1 MSLTRGALARICAG
15 EEVPPPNMQVLGYKK
30 IAGSGQERYRILL
43 SDGENSNSFSML
55 ATQLN
60 PMIHNG
66 QLEQFTIIKVD
77 KYICNQVQG
86 QSKRV
91 VILLEVSVVTP
102 GEQVGEKIG
111 NPQAMGG
118 DGSTKVQNQNAN
130 PNAGG
135 AAQAVKRPNEQQ
147 PTNNYEAK
155 KPMVNEQPR
164 TSVLNPRPSVG
175 AGGGGMYT
183 PIDSITPY
191 QNKWQIKA
199 RVTSKSD
206 IRTWNNAKGSGKLFS
221 MDLMDESGEIRA
233 TAFKE
238 QCDMY
243 YDMIQV
249 GRVFLISNCQVKAAN
264 KQYSKLRNDY
274 ELTFKDNVIVQPC
287 DEDTSDVPTIIYNFM
302 AIGDLSTQQK
312 DAIVDIIGICKS
324 ADEAKEFTS
333 RAGKEMV
340 KRDVII
346 VDKSAHE
353 VSLTLWG
360 NTARNFD
367 GGNFPVLAVKGARVS
382 DFNGITLSGGDLL
395 TNPDMPQGHEVKG
408 WWDNEG
414 CNMSTQSLTVQG
426 MRSGGGDGGNMM
438 TFGEVKATKLGTNSE
453 RGEYYSVVASV
464 TFFSKEK
471 TLYKACTNQQDGRDC
486 NKKVTESGDG
496 YRCEKCAKDNTDFRW
511 RMMLSFNLGDATD
524 NSWASCFQEQGER
537 LLGVKSDELGYLL
550 ENDEEKYN
558 AIFAEATFKTWSFRM
573 RAKEDNYNDETRLK
587 HTVVSMEEVNYE
599 AHCKRLIQEIEKM
612 GGSLPD
618 RVNRSNYM

>member
-1 MSLTRGALARICAG
+1 MSLTHGALARICAG
-15 EEVPPPNMQVLGYKK
+15 EEVPQPNMQVLGYKK

-43 SDGENSNSFSML
+43 SDGEFSNSFSML

-60 PMIHNG
+60 HMIHDK
-66 QLEQFTIIKVD
+66 QLEQYTIIKVD
-77 KYICNQVQG
+77 KYICNQVAG

-91 VILLEVSVVTP
+91 VILLEVSIVKP
-102 GEQVGEKIG
+102 GDQVNEKIG

-118 DGSTKVQNQNAN
+118 DGTAKAPQNQNAN
-130 PNAGG
+130 PNIGG
-135 AAQAVKRPNEQQ
+135 GAVKRPNEQQ
-147 PTNNYEAK
+147 NQNNYEAK
-155 KPMVNEQPR
+155 KPMVNDQPR
-164 TSVLNPRPSVG
+164 TSVLNPRSSIG
-175 AGGGGMYT
+175 AGSGGVYT

-191 QNKWQIKA
+191 QNKWEIKA

-221 MDLMDESGEIRA
+221 IDFMDESGEIRA

-249 GRVFLISNCQVKAAN
+249 GKVYLISNCQVKAAN

-274 ELTFKDNVIVQPC
+274 ELTFKDNVIVQLC

-302 AIGDLSTQQK
+302 SIVDLASQQK

-324 ADEAKEFTS
+324 SDEPKEFTS

-382 DFNGITLSGGDLL
+382 DFNGVTLSGGDLL

-438 TFGEVKATKLGTNSE
+438 CFGEVKSTNLGHNSE
-453 RGEYYSVVASV
+453 RGEYYSVVACV

-471 TLYKACTNQQDGRDC
+471 TLYKACTNQQDGKDC
-486 NKKVTESGDG
+486 NKKVTENGDT

-524 NSWASCFQEQGER
+524 NSWAGCFQEQGEKM
-537 LLGVKSDELGYLL
+537 LGVKSDELGHFL

-558 AIFAEATFKTWSFRM
+558 AVFTEATFKTWSFRM
-573 RAKEDNYNDETRLK
+573 RVKEDSYNDETRLK

-599 AHCKRLIQEIEKM
+599 AQCKRLIQEIEKL
-612 GGSLPD
+612 GGSLPEK
-618 RVNRSNYM
+618 VNRSNYM

>member
-1 MSLTRGALARICAG
+1 MSLTRGALAKICAG
-15 EEVPPPNMQVLGYKK
+15 EEVPQPNMQVLGYKK

-60 PMIHNG
+60 PMIHNK

-91 VILLEVSVVTP
+91 VILLEVSVVKP
-102 GEQVGEKIG
+102 GDEVKEKIG

-118 DGSTKVQNQNAN
+118 DGTAKVQNQNSN
-130 PNAGG
+130 PNVGG
-135 AAQAVKRPNEQQ
+135 AVKRQNEQPQ
-147 PTNNYEAK
+147 TNYEAK
-155 KPMVNEQPR
+155 KPMVSEQPRSSVLTPR
-164 TSVLNPRPSVG
+164 TSVG
-175 AGGGGMYT
+175 AGSGGVYT

-221 MDLMDESGEIRA
+221 LDLMDESGEIRA

-249 GRVFLISNCQVKAAN
+249 GKVYLISNCQVKAAN
-264 KQYSKLRNDY
+264 KQFSKLRNDY

-302 AIGDLSTQQK
+302 SIQDLASQQK

-324 ADEAKEFTS
+324 TDEMKEFTS

-395 TNPDMPQGHEVKG
+395 NNPDMPQGHEVKG

-414 CNMSTQSLTVQG
+414 CNVATQSLTVQG
-426 MRSGGGDGGNMM
+426 MRSGGGDGGNMLSI
-438 TFGEVKATKLGTNSE
+438 GEVKATNLGSNSE
-453 RGEYYSVVASV
+453 RGEYYSVIASV

-471 TLYKACTNQQDGRDC
+471 TLYKACTNQQDGKDC
-486 NKKVTESGDG
+486 NKKVQENGDS

-524 NSWASCFQEQGER
+524 NSWASCFQEQGEKM
-537 LLGVKSDELGYLL
+537 LGVKSDELGHFL

-558 AIFAEATFKTWSFRM
+558 AVFTEATFKTWSFRM
-573 RAKEDNYNDETRLK
+573 RAKEDSYNDETRLK
-587 HTVVSMEEVNYE
+587 HTVISLEEVNYE
-599 AHCKRLIQEIEKM
+599 AQCKRLIQEIEKL

-618 RVNRSNYM
+618 RVNRANYM

>member
-1 MSLTRGALARICAG
+1 LTRGALAKICAG
-15 EEVPPPNMQVLGYKK
+15 EEVPQPNMQVLGYKK

-60 PMIHNG
+60 PMIHNK

-91 VILLEVSVVTP
+91 VILLEVSVVKP
-102 GEQVGEKIG
+102 GDEVKEKIG

-118 DGSTKVQNQNAN
+118 DGTAKVQNQNSN
-130 PNAGG
+130 PNVGG
-135 AAQAVKRPNEQQ
+135 AVKRQNEQPQ
-147 PTNNYEAK
+147 TNYEAK
-155 KPMVNEQPR
+155 KPMVSEQPRSSVLTPR
-164 TSVLNPRPSVG
+164 TSVG
-175 AGGGGMYT
+175 AGSGGVYT

-221 MDLMDESGEIRA
+221 LDLMDESGEIRA

-249 GRVFLISNCQVKAAN
+249 GKVYLISNCQVKAAN
-264 KQYSKLRNDY
+264 KQFSKLRNDY

-302 AIGDLSTQQK
+302 SIQDLASQQK

-324 ADEAKEFTS
+324 TDEMKEFTS

-395 TNPDMPQGHEVKG
+395 SNPDMPQGHEVKG

-414 CNMSTQSLTVQG
+414 CNVATQSLTVQG
-426 MRSGGGDGGNMM
+426 MRSGGGDGGNMLSI
-438 TFGEVKATKLGTNSE
+438 GEVKATNLGSNSE
-453 RGEYYSVVASV
+453 RGEYYSVIASV

-471 TLYKACTNQQDGRDC
+471 TLYKACTNQQDGKDC
-486 NKKVTESGDG
+486 NKKVQENGDS

-524 NSWASCFQEQGER
+524 NSWASCFQEQGEKM
-537 LLGVKSDELGYLL
+537 LGVKSDELGHFL

-558 AIFAEATFKTWSFRM
+558 AVFTEATFKTWSFRM
-573 RAKEDNYNDETRLK
+573 RVKEDTYNDETRLK
-587 HTVVSMEEVNYE
+587 HTVFSVEEVNYE
-599 AHCKRLIQEIEKM
+599 AQCKRLIQEIEKL
-612 GGSLPD
+612 GGSLPE

>member
-1 MSLTRGALARICAG
+1 MSLTRGALAKICAG
-15 EEVPPPNMQVLGYKK
+15 EEVPQPNMQVLGYKK

-60 PMIHNG
+60 PMIHNK

-91 VILLEVSVVTP
+91 VILLEVSVVKP
-102 GEQVGEKIG
+102 GDEVKEKIG

-118 DGSTKVQNQNAN
+118 DGTAKVQNQNSN
-130 PNAGG
+130 PNVGG
-135 AAQAVKRPNEQQ
+135 AVKRQNEQPQ
-147 PTNNYEAK
+147 TNYEAK
-155 KPMVNEQPR
+155 KPMVSEQPRSSVLTPR
-164 TSVLNPRPSVG
+164 TSVG
-175 AGGGGMYT
+175 AGSGGVYT

-221 MDLMDESGEIRA
+221 LDLMDESGEIRA

-249 GRVFLISNCQVKAAN
+249 GKVYLISNCQVKAAN
-264 KQYSKLRNDY
+264 KQFSKLRNDY

-302 AIGDLSTQQK
+302 SIQDLASQQK

-324 ADEAKEFTS
+324 TDEMKEFTS

-395 TNPDMPQGHEVKG
+395 NNPDMPQGHEVKG

-414 CNMSTQSLTVQG
+414 CNVATQSLTVQG
-426 MRSGGGDGGNMM
+426 MRSGGGDGGNMLSI
-438 TFGEVKATKLGTNSE
+438 GEVKATNLGSNSE
-453 RGEYYSVVASV
+453 RGEYYSVIASV

-471 TLYKACTNQQDGRDC
+471 TLYKACTNQQDGKDC
-486 NKKVTESGDG
+486 NKKVQENGDT

-524 NSWASCFQEQGER
+524 NSWASCFQEQGEKM
-537 LLGVKSDELGYLL
+537 LGVKSDELGHFL

-558 AIFAEATFKTWSFRM
+558 AVFTEATFKTWSFRM
-573 RAKEDNYNDETRLK
+573 RAKEDSYNDETRLK
-587 HTVVSMEEVNYE
+587 HTVISLEEVNYE
-599 AHCKRLIQEIEKM
+599 AQCKRLIQEIEKL

-618 RVNRSNYM
+618 RVNRANYM

>member
-1 MSLTRGALARICAG
+1 
-15 EEVPPPNMQVLGYKK
+15 MQVLGYKK

-43 SDGENSNSFSML
+43 SDGEYSNSFSML

-60 PMIHNG
+60 PMIHNNE
-66 QLEQFTIIKVD
+66 LEQFTIIRVD

-91 VILLEVSVVTP
+91 VILLEVSVVKP
-102 GEQVGEKIG
+102 GEQVGEKLG
-111 NPQAMGG
+111 NPAAMGG
-118 DGSTKVQNQNAN
+118 DGSAKVQNQNAN
-130 PNAGG
+130 PNVGG
-135 AAQAVKRPNEQQ
+135 GAVKRTNEQQ
-147 PTNNYEAK
+147 PPTTHEPK
-155 KPMVNEQPR
+155 KPMVTDQPR
-164 TSVLNPRPSVG
+164 TSVLSSRPSVG

-221 MDLMDESGEIRA
+221 LDLMDESGEIRA

-249 GRVFLISNCQVKAAN
+249 GKVYLISNCQVKAAN

-302 AIGDLSTQQK
+302 SIADLSTQQK

-340 KRDVII
+340 KRDVIL

-382 DFNGITLSGGDLL
+382 DFNGVTLSGGDLL

-414 CNMSTQSLTVQG
+414 CNMATQSLTVQG

-438 TFGEVKATKLGTNSE
+438 TFGEVKATSLGTNSE

-486 NKKVTESGDG
+486 NKKVNENGDG
-496 YRCEKCAKDNTDFRW
+496 TFRCEKCAKDNTDFRW

-524 NSWASCFQEQGER
+524 NTWASCFQEQGER
-537 LLGVKSDELGYLL
+537 LLGVKSDELGHFL

-558 AIFAEATFKTWSFRM
+558 AVFAEATFKTWSFRM
-573 RAKEDNYNDETRLK
+573 RVKEDNYNDETRLR
-587 HTVVSMEEVNYE
+587 HTVVSMDEVNYE

-618 RVNRSNYM
+618 RVNRANYM

>member
-1 MSLTRGALARICAG
+1 MSLTHGALARICAG
-15 EEVPPPNMQVLGYKK
+15 EEVSAPNMQVLGYKK

-43 SDGENSNSFSML
+43 SDGEFSNSFSML

-60 PMIHNG
+60 HMIHDK
-66 QLEQFTIIKVD
+66 QLEQYTIIKVD

-91 VILLEVSVVTP
+91 VILLEVSVVKP
-102 GEQVGEKIG
+102 GDQVKEKLG

-118 DGSTKVQNQNAN
+118 DGTAKVQNQNAN
-130 PNAGG
+130 PNVGG
-135 AAQAVKRPNEQQ
+135 GAVKRPNEQEQ
-147 PTNNYEAK
+147 QSNYEAK
-155 KPMVNEQPR
+155 KPMNDQPR
-164 TSVLNPRPSVG
+164 TSVLNPRTSI
-175 AGGGGMYT
+175 GGGGGGVYT

-221 MDLMDESGEIRA
+221 MDFMDESGEIRA

-238 QCDMY
+238 QCDMF

-249 GRVFLISNCQVKAAN
+249 GKVYLISNCQVKAAN
-264 KQYSKLRNDY
+264 KQFSKLRNDY

-302 AIGDLSTQQK
+302 SIGDLATQQK

-324 ADEAKEFTS
+324 SDEPKEFTS

-382 DFNGITLSGGDLL
+382 DFNGVTLSGGDLL

-426 MRSGGGDGGNMM
+426 MRSGGGDGGNVM
-438 TFGEVKATKLGTNSE
+438 TFGEVKATNLGHNSE
-453 RGEYYSVVASV
+453 RGEYYSVVAAV

-471 TLYKACTNQQDGRDC
+471 TLYKACTNQQDGKDC
-486 NKKVTESGDG
+486 NKKVTENGDT

-524 NSWASCFQEQGER
+524 NSWASCFQEQGEK
-537 LLGVKSDELGYLL
+537 LLGVKSDELGHFL

-558 AIFAEATFKTWSFRM
+558 AVFTEATFKTWSFRM

-587 HTVVSMEEVNYE
+587 HTVVSLDEVNYE
-599 AHCKRLIQEIEKM
+599 AQCKRLIEEIEKM
-612 GGSLPD
+612 GGSLPEK
-618 RVNRSNYM
+618 VNRSNYL

>member
-1 MSLTRGALARICAG
+1 MSLTHGALARICAG
-15 EEVPPPNMQVLGYKK
+15 EEVPQPNMQVLGYKK

-43 SDGENSNSFSML
+43 SDGEFSNSFSML

-60 PMIHNG
+60 HMIHDK
-66 QLEQFTIIKVD
+66 QLEQYTVIKVD
-77 KYICNQVQG
+77 KYICNQVAG

-91 VILLEVSVVTP
+91 VILLEVSVVKP
-102 GEQVGEKIG
+102 GDQVGEKIG

-118 DGSTKVQNQNAN
+118 DGTAKAAAPQNQNAN
-130 PNAGG
+130 PNVGG
-135 AAQAVKRPNEQQ
+135 GAVKRPNEQQ
-147 PTNNYEAK
+147 NHNYEAK
-155 KPMVNEQPR
+155 KPMGNDQPR
-164 TSVLNPRPSVG
+164 TSVLNPRSSVG
-175 AGGGGMYT
+175 AGSGGVYT

-221 MDLMDESGEIRA
+221 MDFMDESGEIRA

-249 GRVFLISNCQVKAAN
+249 GKVYLISNCQVKAAN
-264 KQYSKLRNDY
+264 KQFSKLRNDY

-302 AIGDLSTQQK
+302 SIGDLATQQK

-324 ADEAKEFTS
+324 SDEPKEFTS

-382 DFNGITLSGGDLL
+382 DFNGVTLSGGDLL

-426 MRSGGGDGGNMM
+426 MRSGGGDGGNMLC
-438 TFGEVKATKLGTNSE
+438 FGEVKATNLGHNSE
-453 RGEYYSVVASV
+453 RGEYYSVVAAV

-471 TLYKACTNQQDGRDC
+471 TLYKACTNQQDGKDC
-486 NKKVTESGDG
+486 NKKVTENGDT

-524 NSWASCFQEQGER
+524 NSWASCFQEQGEKM
-537 LLGVKSDELGYLL
+537 LGVKSDELGHFL

-558 AIFAEATFKTWSFRM
+558 AVFTEATFKTWSFRM
-573 RAKEDNYNDETRLK
+573 RVKEDTYNDETRLK
-587 HTVVSMEEVNYE
+587 HTVFSVEEVNYE
-599 AHCKRLIQEIEKM
+599 AQCKRLIQEIEKL
-612 GGSLPD
+612 GGSLPE

>member
-15 EEVPPPNMQVLGYKK
+15 EEVPQPNMQVLGYKK

-43 SDGENSNSFSML
+43 SDGEYSNSFSML

-60 PMIHNG
+60 PMIHNKE
-66 QLEQFTIIKVD
+66 LEQFTIIKVD

-91 VILLEVSVVTP
+91 VILLEVSVVKP
-102 GEQVGEKIG
+102 GEEVGEKIG
-111 NPQAMGG
+111 NPTAMGG
-118 DGSTKVQNQNAN
+118 DGSAKVQNQNAN
-130 PNAGG
+130 PNVGG
-135 AAQAVKRPNEQQ
+135 GAVKRPNEQQ
-147 PTNNYEAK
+147 QSSYQEAK
-155 KPMVNEQPR
+155 KPMVSEQPR
-164 TSVLNPRPSVG
+164 TSVLSSRPSVG
-175 AGGGGMYT
+175 AGGGGIYT

-221 MDLMDESGEIRA
+221 LDLMDESGEIRA

-249 GRVFLISNCQVKAAN
+249 GKVYLISNCQVKAAN

-302 AIGDLSTQQK
+302 TIADLSTQQK
-312 DAIVDIIGICKS
+312 DAIVDIIGICKM

-414 CNMSTQSLTVQG
+414 CNVSTQSLTVQG
-426 MRSGGGDGGNMM
+426 MRPGGGGDGGNMM
-438 TFGEVKATKLGTNSE
+438 TIGEVKATNLGKDSE

-471 TLYKACTNQQDGRDC
+471 TLYKACTNQSDGRDC
-486 NKKVTESGDG
+486 NKKVNDNGDG
-496 YRCEKCAKDNTDFRW
+496 TYRCEKCSKDNTDFRW

-524 NSWASCFQEQGER
+524 NTWASCFQEQGER
-537 LLGVKSDELGYLL
+537 LLGVKSDELGHFL

-558 AIFAEATFKTWSFRM
+558 AIFAEATFKSWSFRM
-573 RAKEDNYNDETRLK
+573 RAKEDSYNDETRLK
-587 HTVVSMEEVNYE
+587 HTVVSLEEVNFE

-618 RVNRSNYM
+618 RVNRSSYM

>member
-1 MSLTRGALARICAG
+1 MSLTRGALAKICAG
-15 EEVPPPNMQVLGYKK
+15 EEVPEPEMQVLGYKK

-60 PMIHNG
+60 PMIHNK

-77 KYICNQVQG
+77 KYVCNQVQG

-91 VILLEVSVVTP
+91 VILLEVSVVKP
-102 GEQVGEKIG
+102 GDQVKEKIG

-118 DGSTKVQNQNAN
+118 DGTAKVQNQNSN
-130 PNAGG
+130 PNVGG
-135 AAQAVKRPNEQQ
+135 AVKRPNEQPQ
-147 PTNNYEAK
+147 TNYEAK
-155 KPMVNEQPR
+155 KPMVSDQPR
-164 TSVLNPRPSVG
+164 TSVLNPRSSVG
-175 AGGGGMYT
+175 AGSGGVYT

-221 MDLMDESGEIRA
+221 LDLMDESGEIRA

-249 GRVFLISNCQVKAAN
+249 GKVYLISNCQVKAAN
-264 KQYSKLRNDY
+264 KQFSKLRNDY

-302 AIGDLSTQQK
+302 SIADLASQQK

-324 ADEAKEFTS
+324 TDEIKEFTS

-360 NTARNFD
+360 TTAQNFD

-395 TNPDMPQGHEVKG
+395 NNPDMPQGHEVKG

-426 MRSGGGDGGNMM
+426 MRSGGNDGGNML
-438 TFGEVKATKLGTNSE
+438 TFGEVKATNLGTGSE
-453 RGEYYSVVASV
+453 RGEYYSVVACV

-471 TLYKACTNQQDGRDC
+471 TLYKACTNQQDGKDC
-486 NKKVTESGDG
+486 NKKVTENGDT

-524 NSWASCFQEQGER
+524 NSWASCFQEQGEK
-537 LLGVKSDELGYLL
+537 LLGVKSDELGHFL

-558 AIFAEATFKTWSFRM
+558 AVFTEATFKTWSFRM
-573 RAKEDNYNDETRLK
+573 RAKEDSYNDETRLK
-587 HTVVSMEEVNYE
+587 HTVVSLDEVNYE
-599 AHCKRLIQEIEKM
+599 AQCKRLIQEIEKM
-612 GGSLPD
+612 GGTLPD

>member
-1 MSLTRGALARICAG
+1 LTRGALAKICAG
-15 EEVPPPNMQVLGYKK
+15 EEVPQPNMQVLGYKK

-60 PMIHNG
+60 PMIHNK

-91 VILLEVSVVTP
+91 VILLEVSVVKP
-102 GEQVGEKIG
+102 GDEVKEKIG

-118 DGSTKVQNQNAN
+118 DGTAKVQNQNSN
-130 PNAGG
+130 PNVGG
-135 AAQAVKRPNEQQ
+135 AVKRQNEQPQ
-147 PTNNYEAK
+147 TNYEAK
-155 KPMVNEQPR
+155 KPMVSEQPRSSVLTPR
-164 TSVLNPRPSVG
+164 TSVG
-175 AGGGGMYT
+175 AGSGGVYT

-221 MDLMDESGEIRA
+221 LDLMDESGEIRA

-249 GRVFLISNCQVKAAN
+249 GKVYLISNCQVKAAN
-264 KQYSKLRNDY
+264 KQFSKLRNDY

-302 AIGDLSTQQK
+302 SIQDLASQQK

-324 ADEAKEFTS
+324 TDEMKEFTS

-395 TNPDMPQGHEVKG
+395 SNPDMPQGHEVKG

-414 CNMSTQSLTVQG
+414 CNVATQSLTVQG
-426 MRSGGGDGGNMM
+426 MRSGGGDGGNMLSI
-438 TFGEVKATKLGTNSE
+438 GEVKATNLGSNSE
-453 RGEYYSVVASV
+453 RGEYYSVIASV

-471 TLYKACTNQQDGRDC
+471 TLYKACTNQQDGKDC
-486 NKKVTESGDG
+486 NKKVQENGDS

-524 NSWASCFQEQGER
+524 NSWASCFQEQGEKM
-537 LLGVKSDELGYLL
+537 LGVKSDELGHFL

-558 AIFAEATFKTWSFRM
+558 AVFTEATFKTWSFRM
-573 RAKEDNYNDETRLK
+573 RAKEDSYNDETRLK
-587 HTVVSMEEVNYE
+587 HTVISLEEVNYE
-599 AHCKRLIQEIEKM
+599 AQCKRLIQEIEKL

-618 RVNRSNYM
+618 RVNRANYM